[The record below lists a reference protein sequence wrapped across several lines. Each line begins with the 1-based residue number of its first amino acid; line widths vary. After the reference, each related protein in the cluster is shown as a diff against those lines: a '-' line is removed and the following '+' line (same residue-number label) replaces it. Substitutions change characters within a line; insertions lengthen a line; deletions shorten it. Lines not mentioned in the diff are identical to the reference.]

1 MRTTYGEWAERT
13 RRLAGVLDEL
23 GISADGRVGTFAW
36 NTARHLELYF
46 AAPCSGRVLHT
57 LNIRLFPDDI
67 VYIADHAEDEIVFV
81 DRSLLKIFW
90 PLMERF
96 ESVQHVVVMDDGGGD
111 EVPDDPRVHDY
122 EELLAKAE
130 PVDFPEIDDEN
141 RAAAMCYTSGTTGH
155 PKGVVYSHRSTV
167 LHSMGSLV
175 ADAAGVSERDTIMP
189 VVPMFHANAWG
200 LCQAAVMAG
209 ASLALPGPKMQPAA
223 IAELMES
230 EKVTLAAGVP
240 TIWMGVLPELEGRD
254 LSSLREILC
263 GGSAVPRSLSE
274 AYREKIGLPIL
285 QAWGMTETS
294 PVATTGRIKSALL
307 DRSED
312 ELADLRA
319 AQGLAIPL
327 VDLRIVEPG
336 TDDELPWDG
345 EARGELQARGP
356 WIAAGYYNDDR
367 SSDSFTED
375 GWLRTGDV
383 ATISPNGYV
392 RLVDRT
398 KDLVK
403 SGGEWISSVELENA
417 IMAHPKVAEAAV
429 IGIPDEKWS
438 ERPLACVVPEGDAEI
453 TLDELKE
460 FLAER
465 VPKWWIP
472 NDLEIIDEVPKT
484 SVGKFSKKTLRE
496 QFASTTN
503 DGLTRSFLT
512 PGASLARA
520 MMRAVVAVLLV
531 LLTVP
536 AAAAAETTPD
546 GPATLISSRIGS
558 GFAAVGYSP
567 HNRVLTS
574 WTVTVG
580 PGGRAGT
587 VRPLVGG
594 VVGDPVELPATPGT
608 YTFALAHA
616 RRHVAAR
623 ARPDHRSA
631 TRSSRARRAGR
642 RSTARSIRASPSGST
657 SSARARRTCATG
669 APSWRSSSTP
679 SPTSTA
685 TCAAISP
692 RTAPTCASPRSRR
705 ASPTGACASR

>member
-1 MRTTYGEWAERT
+1 
-13 RRLAGVLDEL
+13 VLDDL

-81 DRSLLKIFW
+81 DRSLLKVFW
-90 PLMERF
+90 PLVERF
-96 ESVQHVVVMDDGGGD
+96 ETVEHIVVMDDGVPE

-122 EELLAKAE
+122 ETLLAAAE
-130 PVDFPEIDDEN
+130 PAEFPAIADEN
-141 RAAAMCYTSGTTGH
+141 QAAAMCYTSGTTGH

-209 ASLALPGPKMQPAA
+209 SSLAMPGPNMQPKAL
-223 IAELMES
+223 AELMES

-254 LSSLREILC
+254 LSSLRDILC
-263 GGSAVPRSLSE
+263 GGSAVPKSLSE

-294 PVATTGRIKSALL
+294 PVASTGRIKSTLL
-307 DRSED
+307 DRSDED
-312 ELADLRA
+312 LADLRA

-356 WIAAGYYNDDR
+356 WIAAGYYNDER
-367 SSDSFTED
+367 SAESFTED

-417 IMAHPKVAEAAV
+417 IMAHPKIAEAAV

-438 ERPLACVVPEGDAEI
+438 ERPLACVVPEGGEEI
-453 TLDELKE
+453 TLDELRE

-472 NDLEIIDEVPKT
+472 NDLEIIEEVPKT

-496 QFASTTN
+496 QFAQRQTT
-503 DGLTRSFLT
+503 T
-512 PGASLARA
+512 
-520 MMRAVVAVLLV
+520 
-531 LLTVP
+531 
-536 AAAAAETTPD
+536 
-546 GPATLISSRIGS
+546 
-558 GFAAVGYSP
+558 
-567 HNRVLTS
+567 
-574 WTVTVG
+574 
-580 PGGRAGT
+580 
-587 VRPLVGG
+587 
-594 VVGDPVELPATPGT
+594 
-608 YTFALAHA
+608 
-616 RRHVAAR
+616 
-623 ARPDHRSA
+623 
-631 TRSSRARRAGR
+631 
-642 RSTARSIRASPSGST
+642 
-657 SSARARRTCATG
+657 
-669 APSWRSSSTP
+669 
-679 SPTSTA
+679 
-685 TCAAISP
+685 
-692 RTAPTCASPRSRR
+692 
-705 ASPTGACASR
+705 